1 MHLYMQ
7 PILLNNLCVFIKF
20 IKLKKINRKETN
32 KHMCLNQMTKKLR
45 DLKEQAISFPKV
57 EFVEN

>member
-20 IKLKKINRKETN
+20 EKKINRKETN